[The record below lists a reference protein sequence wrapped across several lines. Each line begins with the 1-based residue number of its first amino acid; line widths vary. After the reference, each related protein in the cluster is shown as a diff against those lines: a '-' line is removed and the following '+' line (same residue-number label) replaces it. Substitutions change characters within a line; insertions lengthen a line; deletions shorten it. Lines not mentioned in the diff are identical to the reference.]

1 MLLKPWKMKSDP
13 QVLSFNIA
21 QHVHNIYVWSLQASF
36 GLLNTVRTT
45 YLHSFAKVII
55 PYLLTKL
62 EDRQNSRP
70 VILEKVKIVSLKM
83 LICMYSFLLIMNLDC
98 LHSIISISK
107 NLKSSRWMSEST
119 WLPQSR
125 KKASNKKKQQL

>member
-1 MLLKPWKMKSDP
+1 MKSDP

-36 GLLNTVRTT
+36 GLLNAVRTT

-70 VILEKVKIVSLKM
+70 VILEEVKICSMYVSLNA
-83 LICMYSFLLIMNLDC
+83 NLYVQFSVDYEFGLFAC
-98 LHSIISISK
+98 NHL
-107 NLKSSRWMSEST
+107 NF
-119 WLPQSR
+119 
-125 KKASNKKKQQL
+125 

>member
-1 MLLKPWKMKSDP
+1 MKSDP

-70 VILEKVKIVSLKM
+70 GKSENSIFKNA
-83 LICMYSFLLIMNLDC
+83 NLYVQFSVDYEFGLFAC
-98 LHSIISISK
+98 NHF
-107 NLKSSRWMSEST
+107 NF
-119 WLPQSR
+119 
-125 KKASNKKKQQL
+125 